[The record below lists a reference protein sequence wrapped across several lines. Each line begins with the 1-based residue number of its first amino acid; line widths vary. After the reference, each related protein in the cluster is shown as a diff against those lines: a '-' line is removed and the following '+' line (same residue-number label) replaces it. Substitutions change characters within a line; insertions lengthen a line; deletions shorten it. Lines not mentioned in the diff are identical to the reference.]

1 MYFVHINL
9 EVFNVFS
16 QVHLGGQ
23 LIFADLKYESATISL
38 SQLQK
43 KSSNLNEK
51 ENFTFSLKKHI
62 VNYED
67 PSNWVKIK

>member
-1 MYFVHINL
+1 M
-9 EVFNVFS
+9 FS
-16 QVHLGGQ
+16 PKFTWERQ

-38 SQLQK
+38 GQLQK

-51 ENFTFSLKKHI
+51 ENFTFSLKKHSI
-62 VNYED
+62 EVTEHIANYED